1 LSFVKDTVLIFAGG
15 DHLRPE
21 LASELPVPDLVVAAD
36 SGYEVAIALG
46 YRVDVVVGDMD
57 SITTSPLPDHVIVE
71 RHPVD
76 KDQTDLDLALE
87 RAMGEDPS
95 RVVIVGGTGGRHDH
109 ELATAGLICSTRWAD
124 VEEIDWISSRS
135 RSHVVRR
142 RRMVQ
147 GDVGARVSLL
157 PVGGGV
163 EGITTRGLQWDLSD
177 AHLVPGSTWGVSNV
191 MRAPVADISTSSGC
205 LLVIFPVDE

>member
-1 LSFVKDTVLIFAGG
+1 MSFSRDTILIFAGG

-21 LASELPVPDLVVAAD
+21 LAQELPVPDMVLAAD
-36 SGYEVAIALG
+36 SGYEAAVSLG
-46 YRVDVVVGDMD
+46 FRVNVVVGDMD
-57 SITTSPLPDHVIVE
+57 SITTSPLPDHVTVE
-71 RHPVD
+71 RHPAD

-87 RAMGEDPS
+87 RAMSEDPG
-95 RVVIVGGTGGRHDH
+95 RVVIVGGSGGRHDH
-109 ELATAGLICSTRWAD
+109 ELATAGLICSTRWED

-142 RRMVQ
+142 RRMVH
-147 GDVGARVSLL
+147 GDVGSTVTLL

-177 AHLVPGSTWGVSNV
+177 AHLVPGSTRGVSNV

-205 LLVIFPVDE
+205 LLVIFPVD